1 MDNLVSI
8 VFQNTSDLMESI
20 KNEAIKQNIVYG
32 TFMQA
37 SGEIKN
43 FKLISRDLKPVQEI
57 ADPCFFESVG
67 GRILKTGNNK
77 FDVKFYVVL
86 AKKSEPKS
94 KFYGQLKSA
103 ELNKPV
109 EIKIFLNNVSK
120 IIV

>member
-1 MDNLVSI
+1 MDNLTSI
-8 VFQNTSDLMESI
+8 VFQNTSDLMASI
-20 KNEAIKQNIVYG
+20 KQEALKQNIVYG

-37 SGEIKN
+37 SGEVKN
-43 FKLISRDLKPVQEI
+43 FKLISRDLKPIKEI
-57 ADPCFFESVG
+57 ADVCFFESVG
-67 GRILKTGNNK
+67 GRIRKLANDKV
-77 FDVKFYVVL
+77 DVKFYVVL

-94 KFYGQLKSA
+94 KFYGELKSA